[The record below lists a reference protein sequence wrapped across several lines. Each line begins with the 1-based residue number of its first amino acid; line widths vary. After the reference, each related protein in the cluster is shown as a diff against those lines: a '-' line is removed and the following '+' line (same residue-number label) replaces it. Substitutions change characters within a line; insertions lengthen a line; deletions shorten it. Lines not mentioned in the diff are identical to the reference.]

1 MSGTTITSR
10 RPRENRRWISV
21 LAAATVLFA
30 VLAGCSVSGAASW
43 DPPASASGLAQ
54 WIDGEL
60 TDGLAAQL
68 ASHPRFSGETVMI
81 AALDG
86 EGLSQQPDVLSAGI
100 RDRLRN
106 NLAGE
111 NGVHL
116 AWAGAAS
123 RCRVPERV
131 DYVIGFE
138 ISPAGSREHRVLVRV
153 LDRTERTWVAG
164 VAYEW
169 RGRLGSD
176 ERTALAQK
184 ENSEALR
191 GGRENPFAAGQD
203 DKLAAALAADLKCQF
218 GDRRLRFSLDEAV
231 LQGDDRNLVALLE
244 AYLADSGLS
253 RVATAEDADV
263 SVGLRR
269 HRIEENLELVWV
281 SARAAQ
287 PGFAIPG
294 AEAQAYVTSVTP
306 APVARASAIPLFT
319 NPELRD
325 EAAPESMPG
334 ILSGFH
340 RVVPHVDGQCGE
352 RRPFARGRRSAAASS
367 EVGRG
372 ECFDL
377 ELVAKR
383 PVTVFLLHASPA
395 LGLVP
400 ASRAECRR
408 GSVRGIAL
416 DAGER
421 LRWTDNI
428 EDRALSWMGRGG
440 IETFY
445 AIAATDA
452 AAARQIRD
460 LTEDLAEACKGHA
473 RRSEPILPD
482 QAWLAELTR
491 LLGGL
496 DERVTWQA
504 LRLRHR
510 G

>member
-1 MSGTTITSR
+1 
-10 RPRENRRWISV
+10 
-21 LAAATVLFA
+21 
-30 VLAGCSVSGAASW
+30 
-43 DPPASASGLAQ
+43 
-54 WIDGEL
+54 
-60 TDGLAAQL
+60 
-68 ASHPRFSGETVMI
+68 
-81 AALDG
+81 
-86 EGLSQQPDVLSAGI
+86 
-100 RDRLRN
+100 
-106 NLAGE
+106 
-111 NGVHL
+111 
-116 AWAGAAS
+116 
-123 RCRVPERV
+123 
-131 DYVIGFE
+131 
-138 ISPAGSREHRVLVRV
+138 
-153 LDRTERTWVAG
+153 
-164 VAYEW
+164 
-169 RGRLGSD
+169 
-176 ERTALAQK
+176 
-184 ENSEALR
+184 EALR
-191 GGRENPFAAGQD
+191 GGRENPFAAGQH

-253 RVATAEDADV
+253 RVAKAEDADV

-269 HRIEENLELVWV
+269 HRIEENLELLWV

-294 AEAQAYVTSVTP
+294 AEARAYVRSVAA

-325 EAAPESMPG
+325 EAAPESMRG

-383 PVTVFLLHASPA
+383 PVTVFLLHANPA

-473 RRSEPILPD
+473 GRSEPILPD
-482 QAWLAELTR
+482 EAWLAELTR

-496 DERVTWQA
+496 DQRVTWQA